1 MGHPPHIQGSHPAPL
16 RVMSAPGTSS
26 ANSSISSTV
35 SGRSGSQGSTFSRT
49 SVGSMASDYSFHSAP
64 SSISVPKD
72 AGAPAVTTSVTVA
85 ALNTSTSSGP
95 PAKSSETSSGPPK
108 SPVDQIARKQSVV
121 SPTQAWHNESAYQ
134 SPNRPATSAPAS
146 SSPNTNG
153 SPAVTTGNSASM
165 PTPAT
170 TGHSHSSPF
179 LRPHVPFASGLTVL
193 SEEEHQ
199 YKKRRTSSYHD
210 PLALRPQA
218 VSRGER
224 YQSAIALAALK
235 GNQQPV
241 HGGSHLTSLYSSV
254 SSDQTGG
261 YPEGSASPV
270 SSIAEGLSIRDKADA
285 LAMIGEPAGKYYRS
299 NSTDSNNSA
308 SSTNRGRFIS
318 IEGEDHEM
326 VKKIAEM
333 LQEKLPDPV
342 FSSGLYHSDIDT
354 SAPAN
359 FHNSMAVTYWKLGYL
374 HQMVSDIELDK
385 NKFAIL
391 AGYTVSLVDE
401 FANNANPSGSTG
413 DHLDEM
419 AYRQSWMTHVSSLK
433 GLPSPDYMVYLQPEG
448 GLSQGELTVAEL
460 KGSQKLL
467 LIGGTKDMADKIVE
481 KIMKTVMEG
490 SMP

>member
-1 MGHPPHIQGSHPAPL
+1 MGHSSHIQGSHPAPM

-49 SVGSMASDYSFHSAP
+49 SVGSMTSEYSFHSAP

-85 ALNTSTSSGP
+85 AVNTSTTSAP
-95 PAKSSETSSGPPK
+95 PVQTSETPAPPK
-108 SPVDQIARKQSVV
+108 SPVDQTARKQSVV
-121 SPTQAWHNESAYQ
+121 SPTQAWHNDTYQ
-134 SPNRPATSAPAS
+134 SPNRPATSAPQIS
-146 SSPNTNG
+146 SSTANG
-153 SPAVTTGNSASM
+153 SPAASGNTTSIPAIGPAS
-165 PTPAT
+165 
-170 TGHSHSSPF
+170 HSQSSPF

-235 GNQQPV
+235 GNQQQV

-254 SSDQTGG
+254 SSDQAGN

-270 SSIAEGLSIRDKADA
+270 SSVAEGLSIRDKADA
-285 LAMIGEPAGKYYRS
+285 LAMIGEPAGKFYRS
-299 NSTDSNNSA
+299 NSSDSN
-308 SSTNRGRFIS
+308 SSDSGSSRGRFIS

-326 VKKIAEM
+326 VKKIADM
-333 LQEKLPDPV
+333 LQDKLPDPV
-342 FSSGLYHSDIDT
+342 FSSGLYHSDIHT

-385 NKFAIL
+385 NKYAIL

-401 FANNANPSGSTG
+401 FANNAHPSGSTG

-481 KIMKTVMEG
+481 KIMKTVMDG
-490 SMP
+490 STS